1 MPEPLPKLLAKQFD
15 TARAS
20 CREGWRVLLR
30 RGPSQV
36 QFWFIALLIGIAA
49 GFAALFFRLGIEA
62 LQAARGA
69 TYDAVEATEGGVFAG
84 TRTAV
89 DLVQSLRERFDAERA
104 LSRAI
109 HAYLLN
115 SLRLQAAAGTLGVDD
130 LMAVNRLL
138 ND

>member
-62 LQAARGA
+62 LQAALYG
-69 TYDAVEATEGGVFAG
+69 TEDIQLLHSFAV
-84 TRTAV
+84 
-89 DLVQSLRERFDAERA
+89 SLPWYWV
-104 LSRAI
+104 LP
-109 HAYLLN
+109 LC
-115 SLRLQAAAGTLGVDD
+115 
-130 LMAVNRLL
+130 
-138 ND
+138 